1 MVLIADFISEVL
13 LNNCFHEHCCWDPV
27 FKIINLWLDYSE
39 FFSWFVAPTDRDI
52 VSPSEIAVLDAVMN
66 GGRALS
72 LKVSK
77 QHFVLDVLAIVNLAH
92 VVKVS
97 VLREL

>member
-1 MVLIADFISEVL
+1 
-13 LNNCFHEHCCWDPV
+13 
-27 FKIINLWLDYSE
+27 
-39 FFSWFVAPTDRDI
+39 
-52 VSPSEIAVLDAVMN
+52 MN

-77 QHFVLDVLAIVNLAH
+77 QHFVLDVLAIVNLAD
-92 VVKVS
+92 VLKVS